1 VRTYERLGFSF
12 VGSDWRVADSRF
24 DQRVLGSPHYH
35 SLQRYFR
42 QGQYGTYVEFYEM
55 QLAKND
61 WFRPR

>member
-1 VRTYERLGFSF
+1 
-12 VGSDWRVADSRF
+12 
-24 DQRVLGSPHYH
+24 VLGSPHYH
-35 SLQRYFR
+35 GLQRYFR